1 MKGAVLFGF
10 QSDITRKRKAKYI
23 LGIKSVYE
31 WKEKYEAKGIK
42 KYEEINRKYYCVNLF
57 YKFITRNDYIDF
69 NKVVEHKFNAAN
81 PNPELIF
88 YKTYRKNCEYI
99 DEKDEN
105 GNLIIEEFGKVRF
118 DIGEVLMLIKEKWLL
133 KWNWERLI
141 LMFVPIKKKKGKRLN
156 ATHYFQK

>member
-10 QSDITRKRKAKYI
+10 QNDIIRKRKAKYT
-23 LGIKSVYE
+23 LGIKSAYE
-31 WKEKYEAKGIK
+31 WKE

-57 YKFITRNDYIDF
+57 YKFITRNDFIDF
-69 NKVVEHKFNAAN
+69 DKIIEHKFNAAN

-118 DIGEVLMLIKEKWLL
+118 DIGEDFDANKREVTIKMKLGGTYIDVCAIYEK
-133 KWNWERLI
+133 N
-141 LMFVPIKKKKGKRLN
+141 GKRLN
-156 ATHYFQK
+156 VTYYF